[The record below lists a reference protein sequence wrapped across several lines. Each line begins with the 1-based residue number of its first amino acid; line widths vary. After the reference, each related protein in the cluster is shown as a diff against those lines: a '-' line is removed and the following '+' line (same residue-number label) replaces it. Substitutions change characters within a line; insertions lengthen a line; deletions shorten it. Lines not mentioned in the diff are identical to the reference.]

1 MLTLKIG
8 NISDNNLSFDV
19 KNLGRKR
26 AKPKAEES
34 NKKQNSKEINKRK
47 TIEEI
52 SERKNWFFEKINKT
66 DKLLVRLTK
75 KKKKVRRHRLIILGL
90 KQVLTPHPTDIKR
103 IIIRENYEPVYIHK
117 IDNLD

>member
-19 KNLGRKR
+19 KNLGKRR

-34 NKKQNSKEINKRK
+34 YKKQNSKEINRRK

-52 SERKNWFFEKINKT
+52 SERKNWFFEKISKT

-75 KKKKVRRHRLIILGL
+75 KKKGEKTQINNIRTKTGSHT
-90 KQVLTPHPTDIKR
+90 TPYKYQK
-103 IIIRENYEPVYIHK
+103 NNNK
-117 IDNLD
+117 GKL